1 MINRNNPPLLFCQL
15 IEETLQSCQLLSKKS
30 RFSVFSDGL
39 DDIRKQLNVLNRVY
53 ENELKPQVKSQKFNM
68 PINVFR
74 EIVAEEKIVDE
85 AKKLPARLKLQAEQ
99 TKAKLRDKE
108 RKITEE
114 FLLQRSDKMLDIG
127 KKIEKENLE
136 YDKTKAEIE
145 ELTRKRDIIIE
156 KKRQKCCAFF
166 SCCVSQ
172 ENEDIDK
179 INQEISILNA
189 KFQEL
194 KVGQSDKNPDAKSI
208 SAELEKVYEQLE
220 QVDREYL
227 QQEKLAEE
235 KLEAAEKKLDDLE
248 LTEEKEEERFL
259 SKVSAQSIADFVR
272 VYALYNNLR
281 KKLEF
286 IPNST
291 IHLKNL
297 KMAINRQKIALDK
310 LLDIIGALDSF
321 PFKLRDCYNNYLQFN
336 NEEKRAFLT
345 GKTSFDL
352 SKKLFFLEISKK
364 PSISEIKTPSF

>member
-15 IEETLQSCQLLSKKS
+15 IEETLQTCQLLSKKS
-30 RFSVFSDGL
+30 RFSVFNDGL
-39 DDIRKQLNVLNRVY
+39 DDIRKQLNVLKRVY
-53 ENELKPQVKSQKFNM
+53 EKELKPQVKSQKFKI
-68 PINVFR
+68 PISVFR
-74 EIVAEEKIVDE
+74 EIVIEEKLVDE
-85 AKKLPARLKLQAEQ
+85 AKKMPARLKLQAEQ

-145 ELTRKRDIIIE
+145 ELTRKRDVIIE
-156 KKRQKCCAFF
+156 KKRQKCCSFF

-179 INQEISILNA
+179 INQEIFMLNA

-194 KVGQSDKNPDAKSI
+194 KVSQSDKNSDAKSI
-208 SAELEKVYEQLE
+208 SVELEKIDEQLE
-220 QVDREYL
+220 QVDRKYL
-227 QQEKLAEE
+227 QQEKMAEE

-248 LTEEKEEERFL
+248 LTEEKEAERFL
-259 SKVSAQSIADFVR
+259 SKVNAQSMADFVR

-281 KKLEF
+281 KKAEF
-286 IPNST
+286 LPNST
-291 IHLKNL
+291 INVKNL

-310 LLDIIGALDSF
+310 LLDIIWTMDSV
-321 PFKLRDCYNNYLQFN
+321 PFKLRECYSNYLQFN
-336 NEEKRAFLT
+336 NEEKRTFLT
-345 GKTSFDL
+345 GKTSFEL
-352 SKKLFFLEISKK
+352 SKKLFWLEITKK
-364 PSISEIKTPSF
+364 SSIFEIKTPTF